1 MGQEDCLY
9 LNVYSPDIPVTENQR
24 KLPVLVWLLG
34 HSFTQGNHDIY
45 APDRFMDTK
54 ELVIVTVT
62 YRLGVFGFLSLGIEE
77 CPGNQG
83 LWDQVLA
90 LEWIRDNICAFGG
103 DNSNVT
109 LVGHGCGSICASY
122 HLGRVR
128 LKITLKKFYVEVT
141 LICKFR
147 KVLQSN
153 IFIL

>member
-34 HSFTQGNHDIY
+34 HSFSQGNMDIY
-45 APDRFMDTK
+45 APDIFMETK
-54 ELVIVTVT
+54 ELLIVTVT

-90 LEWIRDNICAFGG
+90 LEWIRDNI
-103 DNSNVT
+103 
-109 LVGHGCGSICASY
+109 GSV
-122 HLGRVR
+122 HLLCNALCNHYTNHCTR
-128 LKITLKKFYVEVT
+128 LSTCVMDLCNA
-141 LICKFR
+141 LC
-147 KVLQSN
+147 N
-153 IFIL
+153 H